1 MRKLK
6 LFALGAALCA
16 ALSGCVFNFGG
27 PAAQLAPAE
36 TQPMQE
42 EQRPVYTDPAEEAP
56 ADEAAAGES
65 PDICTLPEAPDVPTV
80 IITTDIE
87 DGFFDEVCSYTFEIP
102 DIEDNDD
109 PALEKIDDFFDTFED
124 SLEAYCGTT
133 VYNTAQ
139 ERSTVA
145 HVTGAFTA
153 AQDAGR
159 LTVHYTLTE
168 TYGDQPDAAVERTR
182 TLVFDVTTGELV
194 EDSAG

>member
-6 LFALGAALCA
+6 LFALGAALCL
-16 ALSGCVFNFGG
+16 ALTACAVQIG

-36 TQPMQE
+36 MQPMQE
-42 EQRPVYTDPAEEAP
+42 EQRPAYTEPAGETPAEAPARELPVEEAP
-56 ADEAAAGES
+56 AK
-65 PDICTLPEAPDVPTV
+65 DVPTV
-80 IITTDIE
+80 IITTDTE
-87 DGFFDEVCSYTFEIP
+87 DGFFDEVCSYRLEIP

-109 PALEKIDDFFDTFED
+109 PALEKVEDFFDDFED
-124 SLEAYCGTT
+124 SLENYCGTT
-133 VYNTAQ
+133 VYNEAQ
-139 ERSTVA
+139 TRNTVA
-145 HVTGAFTA
+145 NVTGAFTA

>member
-1 MRKLK
+1 MNRFKI
-6 LFALGAALCA
+6 FALGAALCA

-36 TQPMQE
+36 TQPAQDA
-42 EQRPVYTDPAEEAP
+42 QRPAYTEPAGEAP
-56 ADEAAAGES
+56 A
-65 PDICTLPEAPDVPTV
+65 EAPARELPVEEVPAEKDVPTV
-80 IITTDIE
+80 IISTGVE
-87 DGFFDEVCSYTFEIP
+87 DGFFDEVCSYRLEIP

-109 PALEKIDDFFDTFED
+109 PALEKIEDYFDDFED
-124 SLEAYCGTT
+124 SLENYCGTT
-133 VYNTAQ
+133 VYNEAQ
-139 ERSTVA
+139 TRSTVA
-145 HVTGAFTA
+145 NVTGAFTA
-153 AQDAGR
+153 AQEAEK

>member
-1 MRKLK
+1 MKKLK

-42 EQRPVYTDPAEEAP
+42 EQRPVYTDPAEQTPAETPARELPVEEAP
-56 ADEAAAGES
+56 AK
-65 PDICTLPEAPDVPTV
+65 DVPTV
-80 IITTDIE
+80 IITTDTE
-87 DGFFDEVCSYTFEIP
+87 DGFFDEVCSYRLEIP

-109 PALEKIDDFFDTFED
+109 PALEKLEDFFDTFED

>member
-16 ALSGCVFNFGG
+16 LLTACAVQIG

-42 EQRPVYTDPAEEAP
+42 EQRPVYTDPAEQTPAETPARELPVEEAP
-56 ADEAAAGES
+56 AK
-65 PDICTLPEAPDVPTV
+65 DVPTV
-80 IITTDIE
+80 IITTDTE
-87 DGFFDEVCSYTFEIP
+87 DGFFDEVCSYRLEMP

-109 PALEKIDDFFDTFED
+109 PALEKLEDFFDTFED

>member
-16 ALSGCVFNFGG
+16 LLTACAVQIG

-36 TQPMQE
+36 TQPAQDT
-42 EQRPVYTDPAEEAP
+42 QLPAYTEPAEEKPVRELPVEEVP
-56 ADEAAAGES
+56 AEKDA
-65 PDICTLPEAPDVPTV
+65 PTV
-80 IITTDIE
+80 IISTGVE
-87 DGFFDEVCSYTFEIP
+87 DGFFDEVCSYRLEIP

-109 PALEKIDDFFDTFED
+109 PALEKIEDFFDDFED
-124 SLEAYCGTT
+124 SLENYCGTT
-133 VYNTAQ
+133 VYNEAQ
-139 ERSTVA
+139 TRSTVA

-153 AQDAGR
+153 AQDAER

>member
-16 ALSGCVFNFGG
+16 LLTACAVQIG

-36 TQPMQE
+36 TQPAQDT
-42 EQRPVYTDPAEEAP
+42 QRPAYTEPAGETPARELPVEEVPAEK
-56 ADEAAAGES
+56 
-65 PDICTLPEAPDVPTV
+65 DVPTV
-80 IITTDIE
+80 IISTGVE
-87 DGFFDEVCSYTFEIP
+87 DGFFDEVCSYRLEIP

-109 PALEKIDDFFDTFED
+109 PALEKIEDFFDTFED

-145 HVTGAFTA
+145 NVTGTFTA

>member
-16 ALSGCVFNFGG
+16 LLTACAVQIG

-42 EQRPVYTDPAEEAP
+42 EQRPVYTDPAEQTPAETPARELPVEEAP
-56 ADEAAAGES
+56 AK
-65 PDICTLPEAPDVPTV
+65 DVPTV
-80 IITTDIE
+80 IITTDTE
-87 DGFFDEVCSYTFEIP
+87 DGFFDEVCSYRLDIP

-109 PALEKIDDFFDTFED
+109 PALEKIEDFFDDFED
-124 SLEAYCGTT
+124 SLENYCGTT
-133 VYNTAQ
+133 VYNEAQ
-139 ERSTVA
+139 TRNTVA
-145 HVTGAFTA
+145 NVTGAFTA
-153 AQDAGR
+153 AQEAEK
-159 LTVHYTLTE
+159 LTVNYTLTE
-168 TYGDQPDAAVERTR
+168 SYGDQPDAAVERTR

>member
-1 MRKLK
+1 MKKLK
-6 LFALGAALCA
+6 LCALGAALCL
-16 ALSGCVFNFGG
+16 ALTACAVQIG

-36 TQPMQE
+36 TQPAQDT
-42 EQRPVYTDPAEEAP
+42 QRPAYTEPAGETPARELPVEEVPAEK
-56 ADEAAAGES
+56 
-65 PDICTLPEAPDVPTV
+65 DVPTV
-80 IITTDIE
+80 IITTDTE
-87 DGFFDEVCSYTFEIP
+87 DGIFDEVCSYRLEIP

-109 PALEKIDDFFDTFED
+109 PALEKIEDFFDDFED

-139 ERSTVA
+139 ERNTVA
-145 HVTGAFTA
+145 NVTGAFTA

>member
-16 ALSGCVFNFGG
+16 LLTACAVQIG

-42 EQRPVYTDPAEEAP
+42 EQRPAYTEPAGETPARELPVEEVPAEKDA
-56 ADEAAAGES
+56 
-65 PDICTLPEAPDVPTV
+65 PTV
-80 IITTDIE
+80 IISTGVE
-87 DGFFDEVCSYTFEIP
+87 DGFFDEVCSYRLEIP

-109 PALEKIDDFFDTFED
+109 PALEKLEDFFDTFED

-139 ERSTVA
+139 TRSTVA

-153 AQDAGR
+153 AQEAEK

>member
-16 ALSGCVFNFGG
+16 LLTACAVQIG

-36 TQPMQE
+36 TQPAQDA
-42 EQRPVYTDPAEEAP
+42 QRPAYTEPAEEKPAREIPVEEAP
-56 ADEAAAGES
+56 G
-65 PDICTLPEAPDVPTV
+65 ICTLPEAPDVPTV
-80 IITTDIE
+80 IISTDVE
-87 DGFFDEVCSYTFEIP
+87 DGFFDEVCSYSLEIP
-102 DIEDNDD
+102 EIEDSDD
-109 PALEKIDDFFDTFED
+109 PALKKLEDYFDTFEN
-124 SLEAYCGTT
+124 SLETYCGTT

-145 HVTGAFTA
+145 NVTGTFTA
-153 AQDAGR
+153 AQDAER

>member
-16 ALSGCVFNFGG
+16 LLTACAVQIG

-42 EQRPVYTDPAEEAP
+42 EQRPVYTDPAEQTPAEAP
-56 ADEAAAGES
+56 ARE
-65 PDICTLPEAPDVPTV
+65 LPVEEVPAEKDAPTV
-80 IITTDIE
+80 IISTDVE
-87 DGFFDEVCSYTFEIP
+87 DGFFDEVCSYRLEIP
-102 DIEDNDD
+102 DIEDNDA
-109 PALEKIDDFFDTFED
+109 PALEKLEDFFDTFED

-139 ERSTVA
+139 ERNTVA
-145 HVTGAFTA
+145 NVTGAFTA
-153 AQDAGR
+153 AQEAEK

>member
-16 ALSGCVFNFGG
+16 LLTACAVQIG

-36 TQPMQE
+36 TQPAQDT
-42 EQRPVYTDPAEEAP
+42 QRPAYTEPAGETPARELPVEEVPAEKDA
-56 ADEAAAGES
+56 
-65 PDICTLPEAPDVPTV
+65 PTV
-80 IITTDIE
+80 IISTGVE
-87 DGFFDEVCSYTFEIP
+87 DGFFDEVCSYRLEIP

-109 PALEKIDDFFDTFED
+109 PALEKLEDFFDTFED

-139 ERSTVA
+139 ERNTVA
-145 HVTGAFTA
+145 NVTGTFTA

>member
-36 TQPMQE
+36 KQPMQG
-42 EQRPVYTDPAEEAP
+42 EQRPAYTEPAGETPAETP
-56 ADEAAAGES
+56 ARE
-65 PDICTLPEAPDVPTV
+65 LPVEEVPAEKDAPTV
-80 IITTDIE
+80 IISTGVE
-87 DGFFDEVCSYTFEIP
+87 DGFFDEVCSYRLEIP

-109 PALEKIDDFFDTFED
+109 PALEKIEDFFDDFED
-124 SLEAYCGTT
+124 SLENYCGTT
-133 VYNTAQ
+133 VYNEAQ
-139 ERSTVA
+139 TRNTVA
-145 HVTGAFTA
+145 NVTGAFTA

>member
-16 ALSGCVFNFGG
+16 LLTACAVQIG

-36 TQPMQE
+36 MQPAQDA
-42 EQRPVYTDPAEEAP
+42 QRPAYTEPAGETPAETPARELPVEEAP
-56 ADEAAAGES
+56 AK
-65 PDICTLPEAPDVPTV
+65 DVPTV
-80 IITTDIE
+80 IITTDTE
-87 DGFFDEVCSYTFEIP
+87 DGFFDEVCSYRLEIP

-109 PALEKIDDFFDTFED
+109 PALEKVEDFFDDFED
-124 SLEAYCGTT
+124 SLENYCGTT
-133 VYNTAQ
+133 VYNEAQ
-139 ERSTVA
+139 TRNTVA
-145 HVTGAFTA
+145 NVTGAFTA

>member
-16 ALSGCVFNFGG
+16 LLTACAVQIG

-42 EQRPVYTDPAEEAP
+42 EQRPVYTDPAEQTPAEAP
-56 ADEAAAGES
+56 ARE
-65 PDICTLPEAPDVPTV
+65 LPVEEVPAEKDVPTV
-80 IITTDIE
+80 IITTDTE
-87 DGFFDEVCSYTFEIP
+87 DGFFDEVCSYRLEIP
-102 DIEDNDD
+102 NIEDNDD
-109 PALEKIDDFFDTFED
+109 PALKKLEDYFDTFEN
-124 SLEAYCGTT
+124 SLETYCGTT

-139 ERSTVA
+139 ERNTVA
-145 HVTGAFTA
+145 NVTGTFTA

-168 TYGDQPDAAVERTR
+168 TYGDQPGAAVERTR

>member
-6 LFALGAALCA
+6 LFALGAALCT

-42 EQRPVYTDPAEEAP
+42 EQRPVYTDPAEQTPAETPARELPVEEAP
-56 ADEAAAGES
+56 AK
-65 PDICTLPEAPDVPTV
+65 DVPTV
-80 IITTDIE
+80 IITTDTE
-87 DGFFDEVCSYTFEIP
+87 DGFFDEVCSYRLEMP

-109 PALEKIDDFFDTFED
+109 PALEKLEDYFDTFEN
-124 SLEAYCGTT
+124 SLETYCGTT

-139 ERSTVA
+139 ERNTVA
-145 HVTGAFTA
+145 NVTGTFTA
-153 AQDAGR
+153 AQDAER
-159 LTVHYTLTE
+159 LTVHYTLAE

>member
-16 ALSGCVFNFGG
+16 LLTACAVQIG

-36 TQPMQE
+36 TQPAQDTQLPAYTE
-42 EQRPVYTDPAEEAP
+42 PAGETPAETPARELPVEEAP
-56 ADEAAAGES
+56 AK
-65 PDICTLPEAPDVPTV
+65 DVPTV
-80 IITTDIE
+80 IITTDTE
-87 DGFFDEVCSYTFEIP
+87 DGFFDEVCSYRLEIP

-109 PALEKIDDFFDTFED
+109 PALEKIEDFFDDFED
-124 SLEAYCGTT
+124 SLENYCGTT
-133 VYNTAQ
+133 VYNEAQ
-139 ERSTVA
+139 TRNTVA
-145 HVTGAFTA
+145 NVTGAFTA
-153 AQDAGR
+153 AQEAKKM
-159 LTVHYTLTE
+159 TVHYTLTE

>member
-1 MRKLK
+1 MKKLK

-42 EQRPVYTDPAEEAP
+42 EQRPVYTDPAEQTPAETPARELPVEEAP
-56 ADEAAAGES
+56 AK
-65 PDICTLPEAPDVPTV
+65 DVPTV
-80 IITTDIE
+80 IITTDTE
-87 DGFFDEVCSYTFEIP
+87 DGFFDEVCSYRLEIP
-102 DIEDNDD
+102 NIEDNDD
-109 PALEKIDDFFDTFED
+109 PALKKLEDYFDTFEN
-124 SLEAYCGTT
+124 SLETYCGTT

-139 ERSTVA
+139 ERNTVA
-145 HVTGAFTA
+145 NVTGTFTA
-153 AQDAGR
+153 AQDAER

>member
-16 ALSGCVFNFGG
+16 LLTACAVQIG

-36 TQPMQE
+36 TQPAQDT
-42 EQRPVYTDPAEEAP
+42 QLPAYTEPAEEKPVRELPVEEVP
-56 ADEAAAGES
+56 AEK
-65 PDICTLPEAPDVPTV
+65 DVPTV
-80 IITTDIE
+80 IISTDVE
-87 DGFFDEVCSYTFEIP
+87 DGFFDEVCSYRLEIP

-109 PALEKIDDFFDTFED
+109 PALEKLEDFFDTFED

-153 AQDAGR
+153 AQDAER

>member
-16 ALSGCVFNFGG
+16 LLTACAVQIG

-36 TQPMQE
+36 TQPAQDT
-42 EQRPVYTDPAEEAP
+42 QLPAYTEPAEEKPVRELPVEEVP
-56 ADEAAAGES
+56 AEK
-65 PDICTLPEAPDVPTV
+65 DVPTV
-80 IITTDIE
+80 IITTDTE
-87 DGFFDEVCSYTFEIP
+87 DGIFDEVCSYRLEIP

-109 PALEKIDDFFDTFED
+109 PALEKIEDFFDDFED

>member
-1 MRKLK
+1 MKKMK

-42 EQRPVYTDPAEEAP
+42 QRPVYTDPAEQTPAETPARELPVEEAP
-56 ADEAAAGES
+56 AK
-65 PDICTLPEAPDVPTV
+65 DVPTV
-80 IITTDIE
+80 IITTDTE
-87 DGFFDEVCSYTFEIP
+87 DGFFDEVCSYRLEIP
-102 DIEDNDD
+102 NIEDNDD
-109 PALEKIDDFFDTFED
+109 PALEKLEDYFDTFEN
-124 SLEAYCGTT
+124 SLETYCGTT

-139 ERSTVA
+139 ERNTVA
-145 HVTGAFTA
+145 NVTGTFTA
-153 AQDAGR
+153 AQDAER

-168 TYGDQPDAAVERTR
+168 TYGDQPGAAVERTR

>member
-16 ALSGCVFNFGG
+16 LLTACAVQIG

-36 TQPMQE
+36 TQPAQDT
-42 EQRPVYTDPAEEAP
+42 QRPAYTEPAGEAPARELPVEEAP
-56 ADEAAAGES
+56 AK
-65 PDICTLPEAPDVPTV
+65 DVPTV
-80 IITTDIE
+80 IITTDTE
-87 DGFFDEVCSYTFEIP
+87 DGFFDEVCSYRLEIP

-109 PALEKIDDFFDTFED
+109 PALEKIEDFFDDFED
-124 SLEAYCGTT
+124 SLENYCGTT
-133 VYNTAQ
+133 VYNEAQ
-139 ERSTVA
+139 ERNTVA
-145 HVTGAFTA
+145 NVTGAFTA
-153 AQDAGR
+153 AQEAEK

-182 TLVFDVTTGELV
+182 TLAFDVTTGELV

>member
-16 ALSGCVFNFGG
+16 LLTACAVQIG

-36 TQPMQE
+36 TQPAQDA
-42 EQRPVYTDPAEEAP
+42 QRPAYTEPAEEKPAREIPVEEAP
-56 ADEAAAGES
+56 AQDA
-65 PDICTLPEAPDVPTV
+65 PTV
-80 IITTDIE
+80 IISTDVE
-87 DGFFDEVCSYTFEIP
+87 DGFFDEVCSYRLEIP

-109 PALEKIDDFFDTFED
+109 PALEKLEDYFDTFEN
-124 SLEAYCGTT
+124 SLETYCGTT

-139 ERSTVA
+139 ERNTVA
-145 HVTGAFTA
+145 NVTGTFTA
-153 AQDAGR
+153 AQDAER
-159 LTVHYTLTE
+159 LTVHYPLTE

>member
-16 ALSGCVFNFGG
+16 LLTACAVQIG

-42 EQRPVYTDPAEEAP
+42 EQRPVYTDPAEQTPAETPARELPVEEAP
-56 ADEAAAGES
+56 AK
-65 PDICTLPEAPDVPTV
+65 DVPTV
-80 IITTDIE
+80 IITTDTE
-87 DGFFDEVCSYTFEIP
+87 DGFFDEVCSYRLEMP

-109 PALEKIDDFFDTFED
+109 PALEKIEDFFDTFED

-139 ERSTVA
+139 ERNTVA
-145 HVTGAFTA
+145 NVTGAFTA

>member
-16 ALSGCVFNFGG
+16 LLTACAVQIG

-36 TQPMQE
+36 TQPAQDT
-42 EQRPVYTDPAEEAP
+42 QLPAYTEPAEEKPVRELPVEEVP
-56 ADEAAAGES
+56 AEK
-65 PDICTLPEAPDVPTV
+65 DVPTV
-80 IITTDIE
+80 IITTDTE
-87 DGFFDEVCSYTFEIP
+87 DGIFDEVCSYRLEIP

-109 PALEKIDDFFDTFED
+109 PALEKIEDFFDDFED

-153 AQDAGR
+153 AQDTGR

>member
-16 ALSGCVFNFGG
+16 LLTACAVQIG

-36 TQPMQE
+36 TQPAQDTQLPAYTEPAGETPARELPVE
-42 EQRPVYTDPAEEAP
+42 EVPAEKDA
-56 ADEAAAGES
+56 
-65 PDICTLPEAPDVPTV
+65 PTV
-80 IITTDIE
+80 IISTDVE
-87 DGFFDEVCSYTFEIP
+87 DGFFDEVCSYRLEIP
-102 DIEDNDD
+102 NIENNDD
-109 PALEKIDDFFDTFED
+109 PALEKLEDYFDTFEN
-124 SLEAYCGTT
+124 SLETYCGTT

-145 HVTGAFTA
+145 NVTGTFTA
-153 AQDAGR
+153 AQDAER